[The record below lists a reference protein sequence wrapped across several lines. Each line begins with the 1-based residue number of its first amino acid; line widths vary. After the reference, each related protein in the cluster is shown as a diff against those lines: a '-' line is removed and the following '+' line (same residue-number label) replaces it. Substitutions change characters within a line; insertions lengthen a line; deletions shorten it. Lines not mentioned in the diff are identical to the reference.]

1 MAITGASG
9 FLGQYLLHSLI
20 HQPLSSASSASSLK
34 SSEIQIH
41 ALYGG
46 NMQGFPEAVQS
57 MVDTVNNS
65 SNNNCSNRKVR
76 VQVHALDLTNTEDV
90 VAWVTQ
96 YGPQLDVCIHSA
108 ALSVPRLCQANP
120 EKAKAL
126 NVPSVF
132 LQGLASQNV
141 SIIALSTDQ
150 VYPGKTE
157 DEAPYKEDDYTKE
170 LPPPVNMYGTT
181 KLQLED
187 YLTKLSQSSTTSAAK
202 ASTTTTMV
210 SLRSSILLGPRA
222 PILGELAHDTFLH
235 FCDSRQDQETTF
247 YTDECRSVIAVDNV
261 VDVILWFVVQILWNN
276 DQQLLA
282 GIYNMGGPDRVSRYD
297 MARTVFEHFGY
308 DLNKLI
314 KKRKA
319 SLPLTEQQQ
328 QQQVQSPL
336 DIAMD
341 STKLYKMVGDAVQF
355 KGIEEIVRWT
365 FRENSA
371 KA

>member
-1 MAITGASG
+1 
-9 FLGQYLLHSLI
+9 
-20 HQPLSSASSASSLK
+20 
-34 SSEIQIH
+34 
-41 ALYGG
+41 
-46 NMQGFPEAVQS
+46 
-57 MVDTVNNS
+57 
-65 SNNNCSNRKVR
+65 
-76 VQVHALDLTNTEDV
+76 
-90 VAWVTQ
+90 
-96 YGPQLDVCIHSA
+96 
-108 ALSVPRLCQANP
+108 
-120 EKAKAL
+120 
-126 NVPSVF
+126 
-132 LQGLASQNV
+132 
-141 SIIALSTDQ
+141 
-150 VYPGKTE
+150 
-157 DEAPYKEDDYTKE
+157 
-170 LPPPVNMYGTT
+170 MYGTT